1 LDKEVFMKQS
11 KKAKGLKALSLFSI
25 VLAVTLAGTA
35 SIVSADGFPSMSN
48 QFYGTITLNGVDA
61 PAGTIVRAYVG
72 SELRGSVE
80 ADALGKYGYEPDLN
94 YLDVRGNDG
103 EVITFTVAG
112 AWAEETIEWS
122 AGSGGPIAPP
132 RKLDLSAEDHEAPV
146 VSAPNATPN
155 PIAATGYQLSRLN
168 VTAIDNGD
176 IYRVTVDLSTV
187 GGPDAKDMYCIDGNT
202 YSTTTT
208 AAIGTPNGTS
218 YYLQVNASDFAGN
231 YDDSEYIL
239 LTVGN
244 VEPTDWR
251 YEWMSLESSGGS
263 AITTTELQDAAQHWL
278 TGERV
283 NGYLL
288 TLADIQELIAMWLG
302 AGAS

>member
-1 LDKEVFMKQS
+1 MKQS
-11 KKAKGLKALSLFSI
+11 KKAGRLKTLSLFSI
-25 VLAVTLAGTA
+25 VLAVALAGMA
-35 SIVSADGFPSMSN
+35 SMVSADGDFPFLQAN
-48 QFYGTITLNGVDA
+48 EFIGDATLNGDA
-61 PAGTIVRAYVG
+61 TLVGTTICAYIDG
-72 SELRGSVE
+72 ELRGSVVTTTE
-80 ADALGKYGYEPDLN
+80 GEYGNGHNFLI
-94 YLDVRGNDG
+94 VRGNNSDL
-103 EVITFTVAG
+103 INFTVAG
-112 AWAEETIEWS
+112 VPAAETATWI
-122 AGSGGPIAPP
+122 ANSGP

-155 PIAATGYQLSRLN
+155 PIASTGYQLSRLN

-187 GGPDAKDMYCIDGNT
+187 GGPDAKEMYCIDGNT

>member
-1 LDKEVFMKQS
+1 MKQS
-11 KKAKGLKALSLFSI
+11 KKAGRLKTLSLFSI
-25 VLAVTLAGTA
+25 VLAVALAGMA
-35 SIVSADGFPSMSN
+35 SMVSADGDFPFLQAN
-48 QFYGTITLNGVDA
+48 EFIGDATLNGDA
-61 PAGTIVRAYVG
+61 TLVGTTICAYIDG
-72 SELRGSVE
+72 ELRGSVVTTTE
-80 ADALGKYGYEPDLN
+80 GEYGNGHNFLI
-94 YLDVRGNDG
+94 VRGNNSDL
-103 EVITFTVAG
+103 INFTVAG
-112 AWAEETIEWS
+112 VPAAETATWI
-122 AGSGGPIAPP
+122 ANSGP
-132 RKLDLSAEDHEAPV
+132 RKLDLSANDTESPV

-155 PIAATGYQLSRLN
+155 PIASTGYQLSRLN

-187 GGPDAKDMYCIDGNT
+187 GGPDAKEMYCIDGNT

-208 AAIGTPNGTS
+208 AAIGTPNGT

>member
-1 LDKEVFMKQS
+1 MKQS

-80 ADALGKYGYEPDLN
+80 AGDPGEYGYDLN
-94 YLDVRGNDG
+94 YLSVRGNDG
-103 EVITFTVAG
+103 EVINFTVAG
-112 AWAEETIEWS
+112 APAAETATWI
-122 AGSGGPIAPP
+122 ANSGP
-132 RKLDLSAEDHEAPV
+132 RKLDLSANDTESPV

-176 IYRVTVDLSTV
+176 IYRVTVNLSTV
-187 GGPDAKDMYCIDGNT
+187 GGPDAKVMYGINGDT

-208 AAIGTPNGTS
+208 AANGTPNGT

-231 YDDSEYIL
+231 YNDSEYIL

-251 YEWMSLESSGGS
+251 YEWMSLESDGGS
-263 AITTTELQDAAQHWL
+263 AITTAELQDAARHWL

-288 TLADIQELIAMWLG
+288 TLADIQEVIAMWLG